1 MKNHGLR
8 VKKYPPPV
16 TVRRRNARYPM
27 VMALA
32 SLSFSTFSRKNISKF
47 QFDQVWWAE
56 YYNYYNYYFFRP
68 FTEKSVKRQAI
79 PKLLKLLKE
88 QQNDTFRAVAKPPNN
103 SNENFHEL
111 RDSSEDENS

>member
-27 VMALA
+27 VMALP

-56 YYNYYNYYFFRP
+56 YYNYYFFRP

-88 QQNDTFRAVAKPPNN
+88 QQNDTLRAVAKPPNN